1 MFTDII
7 PGMDR
12 FNFVGG
18 VHSDLSVKPFMS
30 IDYGTTEGGTGHV
43 GFICHKQP
51 VLEKAIRGAI
61 QENAFSEL
69 RVSST
74 IVSIREDNDFVYVEY
89 TSANGTL
96 RKMRSRF
103 MVGADGKTG
112 YTRKKYLEPKGIIM
126 EQCSQSVDPPRH
138 QPC

>member
-1 MFTDII
+1 MT
-7 PGMDR
+7 R

-18 VHSDLSVKPFMS
+18 VHNDLSKKAFMA

-51 VLEKAIRGAI
+51 VLEKAIRGVIA
-61 QENAFSEL
+61 ESAFSEL

-74 IVSIREDNDFVYVEY
+74 IVSIAEDNDFVYVEY
-89 TSANGTL
+89 VGADRTR
-96 RKMRSRF
+96 RKMRAKF
-103 MVGADGKTG
+103 LVGADGKTG

-126 EQCSQSVDPPRH
+126 EQCSQ
-138 QPC
+138 

>member
-1 MFTDII
+1 
-7 PGMDR
+7 MDK
-12 FNFVGG
+12 FNFIGG
-18 VHSDLSVKPFMS
+18 AHSDLSVKPFMS

-51 VLEKAIRGAI
+51 ILEKAIRSAI
-61 QENAFSEL
+61 QENAYSDL

-74 IVSIREDNDFVYVEY
+74 VVSIREDNDFVYVEY
-89 TSANGTL
+89 TSVDGTL

-126 EQCSQSVDPPRH
+126 EQCSQSVDPLRH
-138 QPC
+138 QLC